1 MPSTGGQ
8 RGHTRTNC
16 VDPDDSSAVSGRE
29 LQKRWWPGHQMARPH
44 IFQLSDVFSCRSGS
58 DTSARQG
65 RGSDVGGG
73 VVADGRRGHGASL
86 VGADDDLLGQ
96 VILLVLG
103 GLLLVGGA
111 VAGLALGCVEGS
123 LTALDDGLR
132 LEDCLLVSGYL
143 VLGSLEGSGSVME
156 LSLGLRDL

>member
-1 MPSTGGQ
+1 MVGPAI
-8 RGHTRTNC
+8 R
-16 VDPDDSSAVSGRE
+16 
-29 LQKRWWPGHQMARPH
+29 WPGPH
-44 IFQLSDVFSCRSGS
+44 IFQLSDVFSCPPGS
-58 DTSARQG
+58 DTSARQD

-73 VVADGRRGHGASL
+73 VVADGRRGHGATL
-86 VGADDDLLGQ
+86 VGTDDDLLGQ